1 MKITVFILAVLFCMA
16 GGVSAQVNGGA
27 GTGSVIFKE
36 TKKPPL
42 DWALLSFSTD
52 SVYGMEVNRAYEFL
66 KNKPKKRKVIVAV
79 IDSGTDIDHEDLK
92 ANLWVNPNEIP
103 GNGIDD
109 DGNGYVDDIHGWNF
123 LGKSDGTVIGRG
135 MDERNRFFMLQRER
149 YEELF
154 SKKRN
159 KREEKEFTRLRDLF
173 QTSAVGKRYLEMEKA
188 KEEGNEVEIAKAE
201 KMFTDLFGPM
211 QDHRPRIGDNLEKVN
226 DRYYGNNT
234 LWSASLHI
242 RVRDHGTHVAGIIGA
257 ERGNG
262 IGMDGV
268 ADNVELMIVRAIPD
282 GDEYD
287 KDVAN
292 AIRYAVD
299 NGANIINMSFSKWMS
314 PREKWVQK
322 ALAYAEKKG
331 VLLVRGAG
339 NSSINVDSVI
349 LYPHPYIGKRRISSF
364 LIIGASDAQGNPAS
378 FSNFGQKQVDVFAPG
393 DAINSTIS
401 GNKYSQQGGTSMAS
415 PMVAGVAAMLM
426 AYYPELSAVQ
436 VKDIIMRTAVTRRG
450 DTVSRRLGYSIY
462 SERKQ
467 IPFSSLCIAGGIVN
481 AYEAVKLAD
490 QMVNKK

>member
-1 MKITVFILAVLFCMA
+1 MKIIMFTLVVLFCVA
-16 GGVSAQVNGGA
+16 EGVSAQAKGVS
-27 GTGSVIFKE
+27 TVFKE
-36 TKKPPL
+36 IKKPPV
-42 DWALLSFSTD
+42 DWPLLSFSKD
-52 SVYGMEVNRAYEFL
+52 SVYGMEVERAYEFL
-66 KNKPKKRKVIVAV
+66 KDKPKKRKVIVAV

-92 ANLWVNPNEIP
+92 ANLWVNPKEIP

-135 MDERNRFFMLQRER
+135 VDERNRYFMLHRER
-149 YEELF
+149 YDELF
-154 SKKRN
+154 AKKRN
-159 KREEKEFTRLRDLF
+159 KREEKEFTRSRDLF
-173 QTSAVGKRYLEMEKA
+173 QTSPVGKIYLELEKA
-188 KEEGNEVEIAKAE
+188 KEEGDEVKIANVE
-201 KMFTDLFGPM
+201 KHFTDLFGPM
-211 QDHRPRIGDNLEKVN
+211 QDHRPLIGDNLENVN
-226 DRYYGNNT
+226 ERFYGNNI

-262 IGMDGV
+262 IGIDGV
-268 ADNVELMIVRAIPD
+268 ANHVELMIVRAIPD

-339 NSSINVDSVI
+339 NSSINADSI
-349 LYPHPYIGKRRISSF
+349 TLYPKPYIGKRRIRSF
-364 LIIGASDAQGNPAS
+364 LIVGASDAQGNPAI

-393 DAINSTIS
+393 ESINSTVS

-415 PMVAGVAAMLM
+415 PMVAGVAAILM
-426 AYYPELSAVQ
+426 AYYPELSAIQ
-436 VKDIIMRTAVTRRG
+436 VKNIIMQTAVTRRG
-450 DTVSRRLGYSIY
+450 GTVSRSLGYSLY
-462 SERKQ
+462 SGTVQ
-467 IPFSSLCIAGGIVN
+467 IPFASLCIAGGIVN
-481 AYEAVKLAD
+481 AYEAVKMAD
-490 QMVNKK
+490 QIVNKR

>member
-1 MKITVFILAVLFCMA
+1 MKITVFILVALFCVA
-16 GGVSAQVNGGA
+16 GSVSAQVKE
-27 GTGSVIFKE
+27 GSAIFPE
-36 TKKPPL
+36 MKKPPL
-42 DWALLSFSTD
+42 DWPMLSFATD

-92 ANLWVNPNEIP
+92 ANLWVNPKEIP

-109 DGNGYVDDIHGWNF
+109 DGNGYVDDVHGWNF

-135 MDERNRFFMLQRER
+135 VDERNRFFMLHRER
-149 YEELF
+149 YDELF
-154 SKKRN
+154 AKERN
-159 KREEKEFTRLRDLF
+159 KREEKEFIYLRDIIR
-173 QTSAVGKRYLEMEKA
+173 TAPAGKIYLELEKA
-188 KEEGNEVEIAKAE
+188 KEEGDEVKIAKAE
-201 KMFTDLFGPM
+201 ARFIDFWGTM
-211 QDHRPRIGDNLEKVN
+211 QDHRPQIGDNLEKVN

-257 ERGNG
+257 VRGNG

-331 VLLVRGAG
+331 VLLFRGAG
-339 NSSINVDSVI
+339 NSSINADSVI
-349 LYPHPYIGKRRISSF
+349 LYPHPYIGKRRIRSI
-364 LIIGASDAQGNPAS
+364 LVVGASDAQGNPAK
-378 FSNFGQKQVDVFAPG
+378 FSNYGQQRVDVFAPG
-393 DAINSTIS
+393 DVINSTVS

-415 PMVAGVAAMLM
+415 PMVAGVAAILM

-450 DTVSRRLGYSIY
+450 DTVSRSLGYSVY
-462 SERKQ
+462 SEREQ
-467 IPFSSLCIAGGIVN
+467 IPFSTLCIAGGIVN

-490 QMVNKK
+490 QIVNKK

>member
-1 MKITVFILAVLFCMA
+1 MKIIVFTLVALFCMA
-16 GGVSAQVNGGA
+16 GSVSAQVK
-27 GTGSVIFKE
+27 GTSTSGSTFF
-36 TKKPPL
+36 TKRQEPPS
-42 DWALLSFSTD
+42 DWPFLSFSKD
-52 SVYGMEVNRAYEFL
+52 SIYGMEVNRAYEFL
-66 KNKPKKRKVIVAV
+66 KDKPKKRKVIVAV

-92 ANLWVNPNEIP
+92 ANLWVNPKEIP

-135 MDERNRFFMLQRER
+135 LEERNRYFLLHRER
-149 YEELF
+149 YDELF

-159 KREEKEFTRLRDLF
+159 KREEKEFIHLRDFF
-173 QTSAVGKRYLEMEKA
+173 QKAVVGRMYLDLEKA
-188 KEEGNEVEIAKAE
+188 KEEGDEEKIAKT
-201 KMFTDLFGPM
+201 KDRFTDFFSPM
-211 QDHRPRIGDNLEKVN
+211 QDHRPQIGDNLEKLN
-226 DRYYGNNT
+226 DRFYGNNT

-262 IGMDGV
+262 IGIDGV

-314 PREKWVQK
+314 PHEKWVQK

-339 NSSINVDSVI
+339 NSHINVDSVT
-349 LYPHPYIGKRRISSF
+349 LYPHPFIGKRRISSF
-364 LIIGASDAQGNPAS
+364 FIIGASDAQGNPAT
-378 FSNFGQKQVDVFAPG
+378 FSNYGEKRIDVFAPG
-393 DAINSTIS
+393 DAINSTVS
-401 GNKYSQQGGTSMAS
+401 GNKYSRQGGTSMAA
-415 PMVAGVAAMLM
+415 PMVSGVAAILM
-426 AYYPELSAVQ
+426 TYYPELSANQ
-436 VKDIIMRTAVTRRG
+436 VKDIIMRTATTRRG
-450 DTVSRRLGYSIY
+450 ENATLSLGTSYY
-462 SERKQ
+462 SEKIQ
-467 IPFSSLCIAGGIVN
+467 VPFSILCIAGGIVN

-490 QMVNKK
+490 QIVNKK